1 MYNFI
6 WDISKEHNVINSSI
20 MYRAKFNPDLSSPIF
35 KDFESPY
42 TFSDSDTG
50 AIDVEGSEFKDKEV
64 KEWVENELIGIT
76 ANYLSAIDPY
86 NKLIDNTNI
95 NFNYIN
101 NEEKF

>member
-6 WDISKEHNVINSSI
+6 WDISKEYNAINSSI
-20 MYRAKFNPDLSSPIF
+20 TYRAKFNPDLSSSIF

-50 AIDVEGSEFKDKEV
+50 AINVEGSEFKDKELT
-64 KEWVENELIGIT
+64 EIAT
-76 ANYLSAIDPY
+76 NYLSSIDPY

>member
-1 MYNFI
+1 MYNFNWNI
-6 WDISKEHNVINSSI
+6 HRDKKDINSSTP
-20 MYRAKFNPDLSSPIF
+20 YGASFNRDESDPIF
-35 KDFESPY
+35 KDFEASYRFRNKLPDENEEAY
-42 TFSDSDTG
+42 T
-50 AIDVEGSEFKDKEV
+50 
-64 KEWVENELIGIT
+64 EWVENELIEIT

>member
-1 MYNFI
+1 MYNFNWNI
-6 WDISKEHNVINSSI
+6 YKGKKDINSSI
-20 MYRAKFNPDLSSPIF
+20 PYGACFNREQSDSIF
-35 KDFESPY
+35 KDFEASYRFRNKLPDENEDAY
-42 TFSDSDTG
+42 T
-50 AIDVEGSEFKDKEV
+50 
-64 KEWVENELIGIT
+64 EWVESELIEIT